1 MRRQQRADNQV
12 TQSIL
17 SNSKG
22 SDSNE
27 SQCEPTLRAA
37 LTQHLNLEK
46 ASFHTPGHKGR
57 ASLDIANVFALDLTE
72 LPGLDE
78 LAEPDG
84 CLKNLQTQI
93 SKTWKSRQ
101 SFLSINGASA
111 ALTAAIISVAK
122 QNKKTKLLLP
132 RNAHRSA
139 LSALILGGLEP
150 VWYDSVFDT
159 EWQTWS
165 KTEPSN
171 FERMLILNKEA
182 LAAVL
187 VCSPSYAG
195 FCSDLEELAAICK
208 AHGVPLIV
216 DEAHGA
222 HFFED
227 LGLPTSAIEARA
239 EIVIHSL
246 HKTLGAPTQT
256 GVLHL
261 TEDCAIEAEYFQSAL
276 NLLQSS
282 SPNYLLML
290 GIETAIQNV
299 KDKVASTLQIARQLH
314 NKLKSLAQISLA
326 PGADPLHTLIKVKG
340 MSAKELSIY
349 LISKGI
355 FPETILGSGVLLLL
369 GVGSTEADI
378 DYLYQVLSSLKEST
392 DKPEQPAQIP
402 EAEQI
407 ISPRDAFF
415 AESELISPDDAI
427 HRISSEW
434 IAPCPPGY
442 AIIAPGQKL
451 EAKHVNFLGN
461 RKLVQ
466 VVKNCPSLRRK

>member
-1 MRRQQRADNQV
+1 M

-27 SQCEPTLRAA
+27 SRCEPTLRAA
-37 LTQHLNLEK
+37 LTQHLSLEK

-78 LAEPDG
+78 LADPDG
-84 CLKNLQTQI
+84 CLKHLQAQI
-93 SKTWKSRQ
+93 SKTWKCRQ

-111 ALTAAIISVAK
+111 ALTAAVIAVA
-122 QNKKTKLLLP
+122 NKNKRRKFLLP

-139 LSALILGGLEP
+139 LSALILAGLEP
-150 VWYDSVFDT
+150 VWYDSDFDA

-165 KTEPSN
+165 KTDPSN
-171 FERMLILNKEA
+171 FERNLILNKEA
-182 LAAVL
+182 LSAAL
-187 VCSPSYAG
+187 VCTPTYAG
-195 FCSDLEELAAICK
+195 FCSDIEVLAATCK

-227 LGLPTSAIEARA
+227 FGFPTSAIEARA

-261 TEDCAIEAEYFQSAL
+261 TEDCLIEAEYFQSAL

-282 SPNYLLML
+282 SPSYLLML
-290 GIETAIQNV
+290 GIEAAIQNV
-299 KDKVASTLQIARQLH
+299 KDKVASTLQIAERLH
-314 NKLKSLAQISLA
+314 KKLRTLPQITLAQN
-326 PGADPLHTLIKVKG
+326 ADPLHTLIKVKDMG
-340 MSAKELSIY
+340 AKELSSY

-369 GVGSTEADI
+369 GVGSTENDVE
-378 DYLYQVLSSLKEST
+378 YLYQVLTGIETSKGKSEGSIHV
-392 DKPEQPAQIP
+392 PH
-402 EAEQI
+402 AEQL

-415 AESELISPDDAI
+415 AESELINPVDAI

-451 EAKHVNFLGN
+451 EAEHVNLLGT
-461 RKLVQ
+461 RKSVR
-466 VVKNCPSLRRK
+466 VVKTAPL